1 LERRGNHP
9 SHDRPYLRDIGRP
22 HRHQQRGTLYHLTA
36 RGVGRGDI
44 FIDDSDRSA
53 FLAVIARAGERA
65 GWSCQAYCL
74 MSNHY
79 HLLVESGPGGL
90 SQPMHAINAALA
102 RRFNDREERWGHLF
116 GARFH
121 SRPVVDPPHH
131 PEVVRYIVLN
141 PVAAGICR
149 RPAAWP
155 WSSYR
160 ATAGLEEPHPC
171 LDTRRA
177 LDAFGGDRATFC
189 RYVSDRLDLSS
200 LERILRPGTESA
212 LVLANRVLGYS
223 QSEIATVLGVSQTSV
238 GRRLRAAGD

>member
-1 LERRGNHP
+1 
-9 SHDRPYLRDIGRP
+9 
-22 HRHQQRGTLYHLTA
+22 
-36 RGVGRGDI
+36 V
-44 FIDDSDRSA
+44 
-53 FLAVIARAGERA
+53 FLAVIAAAGQRA

-79 HLLVESGPGGL
+79 HLLVEAGPGGL
-90 SQPMHAINAALA
+90 SHPMHAINAALA

-121 SRPVVDPPHH
+121 SRPVIDAAHH
-131 PEVVRYIVLN
+131 PEVIRYVVLN
-141 PVAAGICR
+141 PVAAGLCR

-160 ATAGLEEPHPC
+160 ATAGLEDPHPC
-171 LDTRRA
+171 LDGRRV
-177 LDAFGGDRATFC
+177 LDAFEGDRAAFR
-189 RYVSDRLDLSS
+189 RYVCERLDLSP
-200 LERILRPGTESA
+200 LERILHRDTESA

-223 QSEIATVLGVSQTSV
+223 QSEIARVLGVSQTSV

>member
-1 LERRGNHP
+1 
-9 SHDRPYLRDIGRP
+9 
-22 HRHQQRGTLYHLTA
+22 
-36 RGVGRGDI
+36 
-44 FIDDSDRSA
+44 
-53 FLAVIARAGERA
+53 
-65 GWSCQAYCL
+65 

-79 HLLVESGPGGL
+79 HLLVEAGPGGL

-121 SRPVVDPPHH
+121 SRPVVDAAYH

-149 RPAAWP
+149 RPAGWP

-160 ATAGLEEPHPC
+160 ATAGLEAPHSC
-171 LDTRRA
+171 LDLGRA
-177 LDAFGGDRATFC
+177 LGAFSGDRAVFC
-189 RYVSDRLDLSS
+189 RYVSERLDLSP
-200 LERILRPGTESA
+200 LERILVRDTPSA

-223 QSEIATVLGVSQTSV
+223 QSEIARVLGVSQTSV
-238 GRRLRAAGD
+238 GRRLRVAGD

>member
-1 LERRGNHP
+1 M
-9 SHDRPYLRDIGRP
+9 
-22 HRHQQRGTLYHLTA
+22 
-36 RGVGRGDI
+36 
-44 FIDDSDRSA
+44 
-53 FLAVIARAGERA
+53 FLAVIAAAGQRA

-79 HLLVESGPGGL
+79 HLLVEAGPGGL

-121 SRPVVDPPHH
+121 SRPVIDAAHH
-131 PEVVRYIVLN
+131 PEVIRYVVLN
-141 PVAAGICR
+141 PVAAGLCR

-160 ATAGLEEPHPC
+160 ATAGLEDPHPC
-171 LDTRRA
+171 LDGRRV
-177 LDAFGGDRATFC
+177 LDAFEGDRAAFR
-189 RYVSDRLDLSS
+189 RYVCERLDLSP
-200 LERILRPGTESA
+200 LERILRRDTESA

-223 QSEIATVLGVSQTSV
+223 QSEIARVLGVSQTSV